1 MRTLF
6 TTAAAI
12 LAVASA
18 MSLAPAH
25 ADAPG
30 DTATAQ
36 VPPAS
41 PQPAMASAMPDA
53 AAQGRAYFRQH
64 SFDFPTV
71 FRAQH
76 PGPDWILQHA
86 SDFNLTPGQTTKLEH
101 LRDGMRGAVVQD
113 SAKLKQA
120 YTQYAADAR
129 AITPEQRT
137 MLKDVRAVGHAQTEL
152 AG

>member
-1 MRTLF
+1 
-6 TTAAAI
+6 
-12 LAVASA
+12 
-18 MSLAPAH
+18 
-25 ADAPG
+25 
-30 DTATAQ
+30 
-36 VPPAS
+36 
-41 PQPAMASAMPDA
+41 MASAMPDA

-71 FRAQH
+71 FRARH

-137 MLKDVRAVGHAQTEL
+137 MLKDVQAVGRAQTEL
-152 AG
+152 AGAMIPYHLQSYAVLDAAQKKTYERLVAAAGS

>member
-1 MRTLF
+1 
-6 TTAAAI
+6 
-12 LAVASA
+12 
-18 MSLAPAH
+18 
-25 ADAPG
+25 
-30 DTATAQ
+30 
-36 VPPAS
+36 
-41 PQPAMASAMPDA
+41 MASAMPDA

-137 MLKDVRAVGHAQTEL
+137 MLKDVQAVGRAQTEL
-152 AG
+152 AGAMIPYHLQSYAVLDAAQKKTYERLIAAAGS